1 MPRYKEM
8 NKVADIFI
16 LGIESSCDDT
26 SISVCKNNEVLSN
39 ITANQKV
46 HSKYGGVVPE
56 LASRAHQENIVPVYT
71 EALEKAGVTLEN
83 INAIAYTHGPGL
95 LGSLLVGCSFAK
107 SLAAATK
114 KPLIAIN
121 HMEAHIL
128 AHTALNNPDGNPQY
142 PYLNLTVSG
151 GHTQLVRV
159 NNPKEFILIGE
170 SIDDAAGEAFDKG
183 AKTLGLPYPG
193 GPHVDKIAKEG
204 DPHKFRFPIP
214 KVGEFEFSFSGI
226 KTSLLYFLQKESKKD
241 EHFITNN
248 LADICASYQHVIVE
262 ALLQKVEYTADQLEL
277 TNICVS
283 GGVSANSYLNASLRN
298 LGTKKGWNIF
308 IPPLSLC
315 TDNGAMIALA
325 GYQKYL
331 SKDFSTIDAAPKSR
345 WKPGVTL

>member
-1 MPRYKEM
+1 M
-8 NKVADIFI
+8 NKVADIYI

-39 ITANQKV
+39 VTANQKV
-46 HSKYGGVVPE
+46 HSKFGGVVPE
-56 LASRAHQENIVPVYT
+56 LASRAHQENIIPVYQQ
-71 EALEKAGVTLEN
+71 ALTDAGVTLKQ
-83 INAIAYTHGPGL
+83 ITAIAYTHGPGL

-107 SLAAATK
+107 SLSQASK

-128 AHTALNNPDGNPQY
+128 AHTAKDNPDRNPSY

-151 GHTQLVRV
+151 GHTQLVQV
-159 NNPKEFILIGE
+159 NSANQFELIGE

-193 GPHVDKIAKEG
+193 GPHIDALAKKG
-204 DPHKFRFPIP
+204 DPNKYSFPIP

-241 EHFITNN
+241 ENFITNN
-248 LADICASYQHVIVE
+248 LEDICASYQHIIVSV
-262 ALLQKVEYTADQLEL
+262 LLKKVEYTAEALKL
-277 TNICVS
+277 NNVCVS
-283 GGVSANSYLNASLRN
+283 GGVSANSYLNQELRK
-298 LGTKKGWNIF
+298 LSIKKGWNVF

-331 SKDFSTIDAAPKSR
+331 LSDFSSIDAAPKSR

>member
-1 MPRYKEM
+1 M

-46 HSKYGGVVPE
+46 HSKFGGVVPE
-56 LASRAHQENIVPVYT
+56 LASRAHQENIVPVYN
-71 EALEKAGVTLEN
+71 EALKQAGVSLEQ

-107 SLAAATK
+107 SLAIASK

-128 AHTALNNPDGNPQY
+128 AHTAKNNPDGNPTY

-151 GHTQLVRV
+151 GHTQLVKV
-159 NNPKEFILIGE
+159 SNPESFELIGE

-193 GPHVDKIAKEG
+193 GPHIDKIAKEG
-204 DPHKFRFPIP
+204 DPRKFTFPIP
-214 KVGEFEFSFSGI
+214 RIGEYEFSFSGI

-241 EHFITNN
+241 ENFISDN
-248 LADICASYQHVIVE
+248 LTDICASYQHGIVS
-262 ALLQKVEYTADQLEL
+262 ALLQKVEYTADKLKL
-277 TNICVS
+277 NNICVS
-283 GGVSANSYLNASLRN
+283 GGVSANSYLNQSLRK
-298 LGTKKGWNIF
+298 LGTKKGWNVF

-331 SKDFSTIDAAPKSR
+331 IKRFSSVDAAPKSR
-345 WKPGVTL
+345 WKPGASL

>member
-1 MPRYKEM
+1 M
-8 NKVADIFI
+8 NKVADIYI

-26 SISVCKNNEVLSN
+26 SISVCRNNEVLSN
-39 ITANQKV
+39 ITASQKI

-56 LASRAHQENIVPVYT
+56 LASRAHQENIVPVYD
-71 EALEKAGVTLEN
+71 EALKEAGVTLEQ

-107 SLAAATK
+107 SLSIASK
-114 KPLIAIN
+114 KPLLAIN

-128 AHTALNNPDGNPQY
+128 AHTAKNNPDGNPTY

-151 GHTQLVRV
+151 GHTQLVKV
-159 NNPKEFILIGE
+159 KSATEFELIGE

-193 GPHVDKIAKEG
+193 GPHIDKTAKKG
-204 DPHKFRFPIP
+204 DPLKYTFPIP
-214 KVGEFEFSFSGI
+214 KIGEYEFSFSGI
-226 KTSLLYFLQKESKKD
+226 KTSLLYFLQKESKKN
-241 EHFITNN
+241 ENFITEN
-248 LADICASYQHVIVE
+248 LEDICASYQHGIVS
-262 ALLQKVEYTADQLEL
+262 ALLKKVEYTADKLML
-277 TNICVS
+277 DNICVS
-283 GGVSANSYLNASLRN
+283 GGVSANSYLNESLRK
-298 LGTKKGWNIF
+298 LGVKKGWNVF

-331 SKDFSTIDAAPKSR
+331 CNSFSTIDAAPKSR
-345 WKPGVTL
+345 WKPGVSL